1 MNALRQAALIARRDF
16 RLIVWRREGIAWIF
30 VMPLIFF
37 YFIGVATGGLV
48 NSSAGEPDPLALSAP
63 ENAGLLVD
71 ELVLRLEEQNFRVE
85 RSTGDD
91 IAAGTGNA
99 ADAADANEA
108 GNANNAETGR
118 RLRVIPSPDA
128 GSAPTGSLTDW
139 ALAGNTILL
148 DYSSDV
154 EGLDSSFDRLRVA
167 RAAFTVLADAVAI
180 DATGGELDRA
190 GFAALAAQP
199 RAITL
204 DVRSAGRR
212 EVPPSGFTQTVP
224 GTMVMFVM
232 LLALTAGA
240 IHLVIERRQGL
251 LRRLASAPVSLGS
264 IVLGKITGRALVAL
278 LQIAYAMVVG
288 TWLFD
293 IDWGPALPM
302 VFVILGAW
310 AFFNAALALLFG
322 NFVRTEG
329 QASGIGVMITMALAA
344 LGGAWWPIEIT
355 PGWMQAV
362 AMFVPTGWTM
372 DAMHSLVNFAYGPA
386 SVLPQLLT
394 LLAATVVLA
403 WAAARTFRYS

>member
-1 MNALRQAALIARRDF
+1 MNALRQAVLIARRDF

-37 YFIGVATGGLV
+37 YFVGMATGGLV
-48 NSSAGEPDPLALSAP
+48 NSGTGEPDPLALRAP
-63 ENAGLLVD
+63 ADAGLLVD
-71 ELVLRLEEQNFRVE
+71 ELVLRLEQQNFRVE
-85 RSTGDD
+85 RAGDST
-91 IAAGTGNA
+91 
-99 ADAADANEA
+99 
-108 GNANNAETGR
+108 ETGR
-118 RLRVIPSPDA
+118 HLRILPSPDA

-139 ALAGNTILL
+139 ALSGNTILL

-154 EGLDSSFDRLRVA
+154 EGLNSSFDRLRVA

-180 DATGGELDRA
+180 DATGGELDRE
-190 GFAALAAQP
+190 GFAALAAEP
-199 RAITL
+199 RSITL

-251 LRRLASAPVSLGS
+251 LRRLASAPVPLGS

-278 LQIAYAMVVG
+278 LQIAYAMAVG

-322 NFVRTEG
+322 NLVRTEG

-355 PGWMQAV
+355 PGWMQTLAL
-362 AMFVPTGWTM
+362 FIPTGWTM

-394 LLAATVVLA
+394 LLAATLLLA
-403 WAAARTFRYS
+403 WAGARTFRYS

>member
-1 MNALRQAALIARRDF
+1 MNALRQAVLIARRDF

-37 YFIGVATGGLV
+37 YFIGVTTGGLA

-71 ELVLRLEEQNFRVE
+71 ELVLRLEQQNFRVE
-85 RSTGDD
+85 RSAGDS
-91 IAAGTGNA
+91 GTGNA
-99 ADAADANEA
+99 ADEADADA
-108 GNANNAETGR
+108 PGNADGAETGR
-118 RLRVIPSPDA
+118 RLRVLPSPDA

-180 DATGGELDRA
+180 DASGGELDRA
-190 GFAALAAQP
+190 GFAALAAVP
-199 RAITL
+199 RSITL
-204 DVRSAGRR
+204 DVRPAGRR

-251 LRRLASAPVSLGS
+251 LRRLASAPVPMGS
-264 IVLGKITGRALVAL
+264 IVLGKIAGRALVAL
-278 LQIAYAMVVG
+278 LQIAYAMAVG

-355 PGWMQAV
+355 PGWMQAL
-362 AMFVPTGWTM
+362 ALFIPTGWTM
-372 DAMHSLVNFAYGPA
+372 DAMHSLVNFGYGPA
-386 SVLPQLLT
+386 SVLPHLLV
-394 LLAATVVLA
+394 LLAATLLLA
-403 WAAARTFRYS
+403 WAGARTFRFS

>member
-71 ELVLRLEEQNFRVE
+71 ELVLRLEQENFRVE
-85 RSTGDD
+85 RS
-91 IAAGTGNA
+91 AADS
-99 ADAADANEA
+99 ADAAADSADAA
-108 GNANNAETGR
+108 ADGGAETGR
-118 RLRVIPSPDA
+118 RLRVLPSPDA
-128 GSAPTGSLTDW
+128 GSVPTGSLTDW

-167 RAAFTVLADAVAI
+167 RAAFTVLADAVVI
-180 DATGGELDRA
+180 DATGGELDSE
-190 GFAALAAQP
+190 GFAALAAEP
-199 RAITL
+199 RSITL
-204 DVRSAGRR
+204 DVRPAGRR

-251 LRRLASAPVSLGS
+251 LRRLASAPVPLGS

-278 LQIAYAMVVG
+278 LQIAYAMAIG

-302 VFVILGAW
+302 VFVILCAW

-355 PGWMQAV
+355 PGWMQTL
-362 AMFVPTGWTM
+362 AMFIPTGWTM

-394 LLAATVVLA
+394 LLAATLLLA
-403 WAAARTFRYS
+403 WAGARTFRYS